1 MLAREREGMVGG
13 TRLLDCGIWTCVGLL
28 FVMFYPGGMSIDS
41 FEHLLQARSGA
52 LGDWHPPFIA
62 WLWRG
67 ADAILRGP
75 LLMVIAQF
83 GLFLFALQAFAKAA
97 LPGSGKW
104 FTLAT
109 LCLPPITGILGVV
122 WKDIWASSLLLLAG
136 AWLLDFEARRAPVRV
151 GQLVCGGVALLGALL
166 FRHNAVFAVLPL
178 VAIAAW
184 QQRRADGRGWRAPAT
199 AAGVAVA
206 VVAGLVAVAGGINRS
221 LIDYHQFPQQSLF
234 IFDLAG
240 VAVRSGHTD
249 LIEATAGQLPKVLR
263 GRDSIPLEVLSAHY
277 YPSTWTPLAL
287 EAGSPL
293 ALTDSATEVDALAAA
308 WVRALREQPMAYL
321 RHRAAVFRQVIGAH
335 REPLFAPVYFGIP
348 ESSPD
353 HVMVSRNF
361 RIDTDVSPLQLR
373 LRSAFA
379 TLATWTLYRPWLW
392 LGLNLLVVAA
402 AVSARRPAAA
412 AIALSGLCYEL
423 ALFFIAPSAD
433 YRYSHWL
440 ILASW
445 GALVALVVQ
454 WLPQPSRRI
463 GPLPRAATI
472 EIPSAGKP
480 QS

>member
-1 MLAREREGMVGG
+1 MVEKTDGTIPT
-13 TRLLDCGIWTCVGLL
+13 TRLPDCGIWIIVGLL

-41 FEHLLQARSGA
+41 FEHLLQARNGV

-67 ADAILRGP
+67 ADAVLRGP
-75 LLMVIAQF
+75 LLMVVAQF
-83 GLFLFALQAFAKAA
+83 GVFLLALRAFAKAA

-109 LCLPPITGILGVV
+109 LCVPPITGILGVV
-122 WKDIWASSLLLLAG
+122 WKDIWTSSLLLLAG
-136 AWLLDFEARRAPVRV
+136 AWLLDFEVRGAPVRV
-151 GQLVCGGVALLGALL
+151 RQLICGGVALLGALL

-178 VAIAAW
+178 VAIVAW
-184 QQRRADGRGWRAPAT
+184 QRRADGRGWRALAT
-199 AAGVAVA
+199 AAGVTAA
-206 VVAGLVAVAGGINRS
+206 VVAGLAAAAAGINRS
-221 LIDYHQFPQQSLF
+221 LTDYHQFPQQSLF

-240 VAVRSGHTD
+240 VAVRSGRTD
-249 LIEATAGQLPKVLR
+249 LLDATAGRLPTVLR
-263 GRDSIPLEVLSAHY
+263 GRDSIPLEVLRAHY
-277 YPSTWTPLAL
+277 TPSTWTPLVFIAD
-287 EAGSPL
+287 SPL
-293 ALTDSATEVDALAAA
+293 AMTDSATEVDALATA
-308 WVRALREQPMAYL
+308 WVRALREQPTAYL

-335 REPLFAPVYFGIP
+335 REPLFAPVYFAIP

-353 HVMVSRNF
+353 YAMVSRNF

-373 LRSAFA
+373 LRTAFT

-402 AVSARRPAAA
+402 AVSARRPAVA

-440 ILASW
+440 ILATW
-445 GALVALVVQ
+445 AALGVLVAEFFPKL
-454 WLPQPSRRI
+454 SGRTS
-463 GPLPRAATI
+463 PLPGAAAG

-480 QS
+480 QNCR